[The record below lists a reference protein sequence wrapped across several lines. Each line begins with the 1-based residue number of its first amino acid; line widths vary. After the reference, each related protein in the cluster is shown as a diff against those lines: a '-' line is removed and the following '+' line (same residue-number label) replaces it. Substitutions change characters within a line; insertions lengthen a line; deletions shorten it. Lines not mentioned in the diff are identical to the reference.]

1 MATPRL
7 FIEEPL
13 AAGAVLALAPP
24 QAHYVTRVMR
34 RGPGDALLLFN
45 GRDGEWRAEI
55 EAARKGCTAT
65 VVERTRPQAAGPDV
79 WLVFAPVKRA
89 PIDLI
94 ATKATELGV
103 AALCP
108 VITRHTDA
116 RRVNLDR
123 LRANAVEAAEQCG
136 RLDVPDCRAPAAFD
150 DLVAGWP
157 DGRRA
162 LLCDETGGGAPIAEA
177 LAEAAREPAT
187 PWAIVTGPEGG
198 FADDEIQAL
207 GALPGALRVGLG
219 PRILRAETAALAAL
233 ACWQAALGDWT
244 V

>member
-7 FIEEPL
+7 FVEQPL
-13 AAGAVLALAPP
+13 AAGAAFALAPQ

-34 RGPGDALLLFN
+34 RKPGDTLRLFN

-55 EAARKGCTAT
+55 AAARKGCSVT
-65 VVERTRPQAAGPDV
+65 VTECGRPQAAGPDV

-94 ATKATELGV
+94 AEKATELGV

-116 RRVNLDR
+116 RRVNLVR
-123 LRANAVEAAEQCG
+123 LRANAIEAAEQCG
-136 RLDVPDCRAPAAFD
+136 RLDVPDCRAPVAFG
-150 DLVAGWP
+150 DLIAGWP
-157 DGRRA
+157 AGRRV
-162 LLCDETGGGAPIAEA
+162 LLCDETGGGAPIAKA
-177 LAEAAREPAT
+177 LAEAACEPAT

-198 FADDEIQAL
+198 FADDEIRVL
-207 GALPGALRVGLG
+207 TALPGALRVGLG

-233 ACWQAALGDWT
+233 ACWQAVLGDWKG
-244 V
+244 